1 MPKSQLIAAAAIMAI
16 AACTPVSVSA
26 QAALGRYATTA
37 DRHVRSVPH
46 YRRTPR
52 FYAARPGDFITNFS
66 SSEHVAVNH
75 PPKNR

>member
-1 MPKSQLIAAAAIMAI
+1 MQKSLFVAAAAAMAI
-16 AACTPVSVSA
+16 AASAPVPASA
-26 QAALGRYATTA
+26 QAALGRYAATA
-37 DRHVRSVPH
+37 DHHVRSVHH
-46 YRRTPR
+46 YRPTAR